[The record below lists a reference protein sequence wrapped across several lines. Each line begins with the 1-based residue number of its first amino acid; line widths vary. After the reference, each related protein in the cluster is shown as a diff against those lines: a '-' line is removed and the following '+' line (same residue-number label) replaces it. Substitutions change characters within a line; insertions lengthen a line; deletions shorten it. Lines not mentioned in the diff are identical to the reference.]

1 MDEIVLE
8 ESKIPQVLV
17 QGELKSEDLVRTLVP
32 YLDKIRP
39 ICSR

>member
-17 QGELKSEDLVRTLVP
+17 QGELKSEHLVRTLVP
-32 YLDKIRP
+32 HLDKIRA